1 VSLPHSKSNS
11 DPSDGQNRGKTNPST
26 WKELESGPDWIVGQ
40 DRDLV
45 CNRIW
50 GLGCSCVDSGWK

>member
-1 VSLPHSKSNS
+1 MV
-11 DPSDGQNRGKTNPST
+11 KTEVKQT
-26 WKELESGPDWIVGQ
+26 RVLGKELESGPDRIIGQ

-50 GLGCSCVDSGWK
+50 GLGCFCIDSEWK

>member
-1 VSLPHSKSNS
+1 MV
-11 DPSDGQNRGKTNPST
+11 KTEVKQT
-26 WKELESGPDWIVGQ
+26 RVLGKELESGPDRIIGQ

-50 GLGCSCVDSGWK
+50 DLGCFGVDSGWK